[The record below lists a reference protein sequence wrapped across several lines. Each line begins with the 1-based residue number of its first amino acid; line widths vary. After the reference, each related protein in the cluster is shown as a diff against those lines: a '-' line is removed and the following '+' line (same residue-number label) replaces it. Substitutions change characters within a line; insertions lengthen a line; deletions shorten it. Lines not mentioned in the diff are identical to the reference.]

1 MTGDDQRNGQRRLT
15 ADRGGH
21 TVAVL
26 VQERTPV
33 SDAHAEIRPEIRD
46 MVLDAGASAVKAAGG
61 SNDTTTV
68 IASFEPMTRVYPGRY
83 PVTDLLRE
91 MQAAT
96 EEHLARKVGD
106 NPPDQPDP
114 HQRRVW
120 KEAIRYAADYARE
133 RHFLK
138 AKAHFE
144 EGRDGEA
151 AEELCRAI
159 NCQVAAIAA
168 ERGWPHRTLDDID
181 NAVTALG
188 TGKLPQDGDSM
199 RELLESASEMG
210 DELNS
215 AFAAARGQPSKATD
229 RLFHEGSKE
238 YSEAATFF
246 AERTIELANLLAG
259 ESQ

>member
-1 MTGDDQRNGQRRLT
+1 MSYQRLT
-15 ADRGGH
+15 DDYSRH
-21 TVAVL
+21 TVTVPA
-26 VQERTPV
+26 QERTPV

-46 MVLDAGASAVKAAGG
+46 MVLDAGASAVKASGG
-61 SNDTTTV
+61 SNDTEKLV
-68 IASFEPMTRVYPGRY
+68 GCFESMTHVYGGRY

-96 EEHLARKVGD
+96 AEHLSKKAGN
-106 NPPDQPDP
+106 NPSDLPDP
-114 HQRRVW
+114 HQRQLW
-120 KEAIRYAADYARE
+120 KEAIRHAADQATE
-133 RHFLK
+133 RHFQK
-138 AKAHFE
+138 AKAHFA
-144 EGRDGEA
+144 EGTDSEA
-151 AEELCRAI
+151 AEELCSAI

-188 TGKLPQDGDSM
+188 TGKLPQDGDSI
-199 RELLESASEMG
+199 RDLLESASEMG

-215 AFAAARGQPSKATD
+215 AFAAARGQPGKATD
-229 RLFHEGSKE
+229 RLFHEDSKE
-238 YSEAATFF
+238 YREAATFF